1 MRATETSPGTNL
13 LIIKMYRVTKIYLVC
28 KYYIVCMWLYHVPEC
43 LLSLCGKRLKCK
55 IIRVKRQQKL
65 CKFVDH
71 NVSHFRKDFNI
82 NLVFVYM
89 LSIKR
94 LCNCAPFRGIEIVIS
109 FENNLC
115 LFLFSSAQLYFSQT
129 KGKSL
134 NDCSECLLIT
144 SGCQSEHSIA
154 SAFLKRTTRH
164 PVCDPVLFVNSHT
177 QQCSRTFL

>member
-1 MRATETSPGTNL
+1 
-13 LIIKMYRVTKIYLVC
+13 
-28 KYYIVCMWLYHVPEC
+28 
-43 LLSLCGKRLKCK
+43 
-55 IIRVKRQQKL
+55 
-65 CKFVDH
+65 
-71 NVSHFRKDFNI
+71 
-82 NLVFVYM
+82 M

-154 SAFLKRTTRH
+154 SAFLKRTTRQ
-164 PVCDPVLFVNSHT
+164 PICDTP
-177 QQCSRTFL
+177 QCSRIFLRTVRRSLKLFGISVLNELATMYIFRLG